1 MISITHNLVLDEH
14 QLEWQFIRASGP
26 GGQNVNKVNSAVQ
39 LRYDTTLLSE
49 AILQR
54 LHTLAGNRIN
64 SEGILVIEAS
74 VHRSQGLNRQDA
86 LGRLIDL
93 LKQAAHVPK
102 QRRAT
107 RPTRGS
113 KEKRLEGKKQRGQVK
128 RLRQQKSFD

>member
-1 MISITHNLVLDEH
+1 MISITHNLSLDEH

-49 AILQR
+49 MIRQR